1 MWAAFA
7 ALLFAK
13 PDLLLLGE
21 PIKYLDIESGEALGH
36 ALNKHQ
42 GRIIL
47 VSHYV
52 QFVEMMADRL
62 WLLENCRAS
71 ILSAI

>member
-1 MWAAFA
+1 MWAA
-7 ALLFAK
+7 LFAK

-21 PIKYLDIESGEALGH
+21 PIKYLGIESFEALGY
-36 ALNKHQ
+36 ALNKYQ

-52 QFVEMMADRL
+52 QFVEMMAYQL
-62 WLLENCRAS
+62 
-71 ILSAI
+71 

>member
-1 MWAAFA
+1 MWAA
-7 ALLFAK
+7 LFAT

-21 PIKYLDIESGEALGH
+21 PIKYLGIESFEALGY
-36 ALNKHQ
+36 ALNKYQ

-52 QFVEMMADRL
+52 QFVEMMADQL
-62 WLLENCRAS
+62 WL
-71 ILSAI
+71 

>member
-1 MWAAFA
+1 MWAA
-7 ALLFAK
+7 LFAK

-21 PIKYLDIESGEALGH
+21 TIKYLGIESFEALGY
-36 ALNKHQ
+36 ALNKYQ

-52 QFVEMMADRL
+52 QFVEMMADQL
-62 WLLENCRAS
+62 
-71 ILSAI
+71 